1 MNDSPVGCQNRE
13 RASPGGEG
21 ESFCPC
27 QAKRHL
33 REQVPRI
40 INNVAFADLPHRK
53 MKVGHA
59 IVAIRSGGVYA
70 ARRKIL
76 ERSLP
81 RGRIFHSAQ
90 IFWP

>member
-1 MNDSPVGCQNRE
+1 MKTKKG
-13 RASPGGEG
+13 
-21 ESFCPC
+21 PC
-27 QAKRHL
+27 G
-33 REQVPRI
+33 PFRI

-53 MKVGHA
+53 IKVGHA